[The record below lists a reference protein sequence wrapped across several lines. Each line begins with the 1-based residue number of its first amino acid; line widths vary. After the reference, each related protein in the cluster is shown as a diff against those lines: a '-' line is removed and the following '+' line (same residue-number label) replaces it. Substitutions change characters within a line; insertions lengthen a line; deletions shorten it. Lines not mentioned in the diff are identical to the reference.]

1 MTRQLI
7 ICCDGTN
14 NTLTGGANDSNV
26 TKLCDLLAPD
36 ELGQQLYYDP
46 GVGNPGELPAASLTD
61 RISRRY
67 ERLHGLAFGKGVYQN
82 IAEAYLFLMRY
93 YQPGDQIFLWGF
105 SRGAFTA
112 RSIGGLVTQ
121 FGLLR
126 PEMESLVTTLLH
138 VYFSDR
144 QRGGAKYTAIRDQ
157 ISRLFATG
165 ETRAAPVWF
174 VGVWD
179 TVSSVG
185 APLLSRSITASP
197 TIVGKRFTHVRQ
209 ALALD
214 EYRRAFEPRPY
225 YIDPQHDYAAS
236 GQSIDQQWFSGAH
249 CDVGGGYAAR
259 QALLS
264 NEALL
269 WLLQEAVHCQLRL
282 RADLLDG
289 QGGLDRAAV
298 LAALAGAKPGTAST
312 LEPRPRVHSAT
323 YNTPWWALAGLRQRD
338 PQVVLDAGKALAVVP
353 LEHPSVATL
362 GLRFPADTVWARPRP
377 LTSLLVAALLVI
389 ALWLLAGGLLHG
401 TIAPERM
408 TLGQCLLALGQDL
421 GEVAAAKLALAGW
434 QLAWAFSLLYPLA
447 TLSQPVGSV
456 ARAVLVNLGL
466 SVAYGYLLARAV
478 TWAFARIAGVRRA
491 AQPPTRWLNL
501 LGLSAMLAVL
511 GDASSSLLTLA
522 LLWLFP
528 WPLLAS
534 AEPLLGL
541 AISVAALA
549 SWLGL
554 IGCAVLFGWGVRKQL
569 ALAARTRS
577 GTGTGSGPG
586 PGSGD
591 APSAR

>member
-7 ICCDGTN
+7 VCCDGTN
-14 NTLTGGANDSNV
+14 NTLTGGANDTNV
-26 TKLCDLLAPD
+26 TKLSELLAPD

-61 RISRRY
+61 RLSRRY
-67 ERLHGLAFGKGVYQN
+67 ERLRGLAFGRGVYRN

-126 PEMESLVTTLLH
+126 PEMEGLVATLLH

-144 QRGGAKYTAIRDQ
+144 QRGGARYSAIRDQ
-157 ISRLFATG
+157 ISRLFASG
-165 ETRAAPVWF
+165 ESRAAPVWF

-214 EYRRAFEPRPY
+214 EHRRAFAPRPY

-249 CDVGGGYAAR
+249 GDVGGGYAAR
-259 QALLS
+259 QAQLS

-289 QGGLDRAAV
+289 QGALDRAAV
-298 LAALAGAKPGTAST
+298 LAALAGARPGKAST
-312 LEPRPRVHSAT
+312 EEPRARVHSAT
-323 YNTPWWALAGLRQRD
+323 YNTPWWALAGLQQRD
-338 PQVVLDAGKALAVVP
+338 PHVVLDAGKALAVAP
-353 LEHPSVATL
+353 LEHPSVAAL
-362 GLRFPADTVWARPRP
+362 DLRFPLDTVWARPRP
-377 LTSLLVAALLVI
+377 LTGLLVAALLAA
-389 ALWLLAGGLLHG
+389 ALFLLAGGLLHG

-408 TLGQCLLALGQDL
+408 TLGQVLLALGQDL
-421 GEVAAAKLALAGW
+421 GAVVAAKLALAGW
-434 QLAWAFSLLYPLA
+434 QLAWAFSWLYPLT
-447 TLSQPVGSV
+447 TLPQPTGSV
-456 ARAVLVNLGL
+456 ARAVLANLGL
-466 SVAYGYLLARAV
+466 AVAYGYLLARAV

-491 AQPPTRWLNL
+491 AQRPTRGLNL

-511 GDASSSLLTLA
+511 GDAASSVLTLA
-522 LLWLFP
+522 LLGLFP

-541 AISVAALA
+541 AMSVAALA

-554 IGCAVLFGWGVRKQL
+554 SGCAVLVGWGVRQQL
-569 ALAARTRS
+569 ALTARSRSGS
-577 GTGTGSGPG
+577 GTGTGTGTGPG
-586 PGSGD
+586 GAS
-591 APSAR
+591 SA

>member
-14 NTLTGGANDSNV
+14 NNLTGGANDTNV
-26 TKLCDLLAPD
+26 TRLCDLLAPD
-36 ELGQQLYYDP
+36 ELAQQLYYDP
-46 GVGNPGELPAASLTD
+46 GVGNPAELPAATLTD

-112 RSIGGLVTQ
+112 RTIGGLVTQ

-126 PEMESLVTTLLH
+126 PEMEGLVTTLLH

-144 QRGGAKYTAIRDQ
+144 QRGGAKYSAIRDQ
-157 ISRLFATG
+157 ISRLFASNQ
-165 ETRAAPVWF
+165 TRAAPVWF

-209 ALALD
+209 ARALD
-214 EYRRAFEPRPY
+214 EHRRAFAPRPY

-259 QALLS
+259 QAQLS

-269 WLLQEAVHCQLRL
+269 WLLQEAVTCELRL
-282 RADLLDG
+282 RDSLLDG

-298 LAALAGAKPGTAST
+298 LAALAGPMPGTAST
-312 LEPRPRVHSAT
+312 VEPRARVHSAT
-323 YNTPWWALAGLRQRD
+323 YTTPWWALAGLRQRE
-338 PQVVLDAGKALAVVP
+338 PQVVHDAGKALAVAPV
-353 LEHPSVATL
+353 EHPSVAAL

-377 LTSLLVAALLVI
+377 LTGLLLAALL
-389 ALWLLAGGLLHG
+389 AAAFFLLAGGLLHG
-401 TIAPERM
+401 TIAPQRM
-408 TLGQCLLALGQDL
+408 TLGQCLMALGQDV
-421 GEVAAAKLALAGW
+421 GEVVTAKLALARW
-434 QLAWAFSLLYPLA
+434 QLAWAFSWLYPLA
-447 TLSQPVGSV
+447 TLTQPVGNV
-456 ARAVLVNLGL
+456 ARAVLANLGL
-466 SVAYGYLLARAV
+466 AIAYGYLLARAV
-478 TWAFARIAGVRRA
+478 PWAFARIAGVRRA
-491 AQPPTRWLNL
+491 AQPPIRWLDL
-501 LGLSAMLAVL
+501 MGLSAMLAVL
-511 GDASSSLLTLA
+511 GDAATSVLTLA

-541 AISVAALA
+541 AMSVAALA

-554 IGCAVLFGWGVRKQL
+554 LGCAVLFGWGVRKQL
-569 ALAARTRS
+569 ALTARTRS
-577 GTGTGSGPG
+577 GTGTGT
-586 PGSGD
+586 GD
-591 APSAR
+591 APSGR

>member
-14 NTLTGGANDSNV
+14 NTLTGGANDTNV
-26 TKLCDLLAPD
+26 IKLCELLAPD
-36 ELGQQLYYDP
+36 AHEQQLYYDP
-46 GVGNPGELPAASLTD
+46 GVGNPDELPGASLTD
-61 RISRRY
+61 RISRGY
-67 ERLHGLAFGKGVYQN
+67 ERLSSLAFGKGVYQN
-82 IAEAYLFLMRY
+82 IADAYLFLMRY

-126 PEMESLVTTLLH
+126 PEMESLLPTLLQ

-144 QRGGAKYTAIRDQ
+144 QRGVDKYAAIRDQ
-157 ISRLFATG
+157 ISRLFASDQ
-165 ETRAAPVWF
+165 TRAAPVWF

-185 APLLSRSITASP
+185 APLLSRRITASP

-214 EYRRAFEPRPY
+214 EQRLSFEPRPY
-225 YIDPQHDYAAS
+225 YIDPQHDYAAG
-236 GQSIDQQWFSGAH
+236 GQSIAQQWFSGGH
-249 CDVGGGYAAR
+249 RDTGGGCAAAR
-259 QALLS
+259 AQLS

-282 RADLLDG
+282 RADLLDA
-289 QGGLDRAAV
+289 QGRLDRAAV
-298 LAALAGAKPGTAST
+298 LAALAGAKPGEAA
-312 LEPRPRVHSAT
+312 PRARIHSAT
-323 YNTPWWALAGLRQRD
+323 YSNPWWALAGLRQRD
-338 PQVVLDAGKALAVVP
+338 PHVVLDAGKALAVLPV
-353 LEHPSVATL
+353 EHPSVAAL
-362 GLRFPADTVWARPRP
+362 GLRFPADTVWAQPR
-377 LTSLLVAALLVI
+377 SRIGLLVAALL
-389 ALWLLAGGLLHG
+389 AAAFWLLAGGLLYG
-401 TIAPERM
+401 SIAPERM

-421 GEVAAAKLALAGW
+421 GAVVAAKLALARW
-434 QLAWAFSLLYPLA
+434 QLAWTFSLLYPLA
-447 TLSQPVGSV
+447 TLAQPAGRA
-456 ARAVLVNLGL
+456 ARAALANLGL
-466 SVAYGYLLARAV
+466 TAAYAYLLARAV

-491 AQPPTRWLNL
+491 AQRPTRWLKL

-511 GDASSSLLTLA
+511 GDAATSLLMLA

-541 AISVAALA
+541 AMSLAALT

-554 IGCAVLFGWGVRKQL
+554 LGCALLFGW
-569 ALAARTRS
+569 ALRS
-577 GTGTGSGPG
+577 QPTLVAGRGPG
-586 PGSGD
+586 PGD
-591 APSAR
+591 APLADN

>member
-14 NTLTGGANDSNV
+14 NTLTGGAKDTNV

-46 GVGNPGELPAASLTD
+46 GVGNPAELPAASLTD
-61 RISRRY
+61 RLSRSY
-67 ERLHGLAFGKGVYQN
+67 ERLRGLAFGRGVYQN
-82 IAEAYLFLMRY
+82 IADAYLFLMRY

-126 PEMESLVTTLLH
+126 PEMESLVATLLH

-144 QRGGAKYTAIRDQ
+144 QRGGARYTAIRDQ
-157 ISRLFATG
+157 ISRLFASG

-214 EYRRAFEPRPY
+214 EYRRSFEPRPY

-259 QALLS
+259 QAQLS
-264 NEALL
+264 HEALL
-269 WLLQEAVHCQLRL
+269 WLLQEAVDCQLRL
-282 RADLLDG
+282 RVDLLDS

-298 LAALAGAKPGTAST
+298 LAALAGAKPGAV
-312 LEPRPRVHSAT
+312 EPRARVHSAT
-323 YNTPWWALAGLRQRD
+323 YNTPWWALAGLQQRD
-338 PQVVLDAGKALAVVP
+338 PHVVLDAGKALAVVP
-353 LEHPSVATL
+353 VEHPSVAAL
-362 GLRFPADTVWARPRP
+362 DLRFPLDTVWARPRP
-377 LTSLLVAALLVI
+377 FTGLLVAALL
-389 ALWLLAGGLLHG
+389 AAAFFLLAGGLLHG

-421 GEVAAAKLALAGW
+421 QDVVAAKLALAGW

-447 TLSQPVGSV
+447 TLPQAAGSV
-456 ARAVLVNLGL
+456 ARAVLANLAL

-491 AQPPTRWLNL
+491 AQRPTRWLNL
-501 LGLSAMLAVL
+501 LGLSAMVAVL
-511 GDASSSLLTLA
+511 GDAASSVLTLA

-528 WPLLAS
+528 WPLLAG
-534 AEPLLGL
+534 AQPLLGL
-541 AISVAALA
+541 VMTMAALA
-549 SWLGL
+549 SWLGQ
-554 IGCAVLFGWGVRKQL
+554 IGCAVLFGWGVREQL
-569 ALAARTRS
+569 ALAARTRP
-577 GTGTGSGPG
+577 GTGTGTGAGPG
-586 PGSGD
+586 GAS
-591 APSAR
+591 SA